1 MLPCCVG
8 NMWKAWA
15 RIHHFLRGSTKRAFF
30 LPLHHIWKA
39 KNDNPLA
46 TPFAES
52 LCSLCV
58 FSKSNQNS
66 NWGTNFSRWNHC
78 ICMDMRCNEE
88 SNPSLN
94 QKLRFMLLKNCFRS
108 LILGGQIIVPVK
120 DRKWRESIVSFHKM
134 LKKSQ
139 EAVSFALCFPLFL
152 TPSLLLLTISKLKR
166 SWIVSLRP
174 PLLTGC

>member
-1 MLPCCVG
+1 
-8 NMWKAWA
+8 MWKAWP
-15 RIHHFLRGSTKRAFF
+15 RVHHFLRGSTKRAFF
-30 LPLHHIWKA
+30 LPFHHIWKA

-46 TPFAES
+46 APFAES

-78 ICMDMRCNEE
+78 VCTDMGCNVE

-94 QKLRFMLLKNCFRS
+94 QKVRFMLLKNCFRS

-120 DRKWRESIVSFHKM
+120 DRKLRESVGSFHKT

-139 EAVSFALCFPLFL
+139 EAVSFALCFPIFL
-152 TPSLLLLTISKLKR
+152 IPSWLLLTISKLKR

-174 PLLTGC
+174 VLLTGC

>member
-1 MLPCCVG
+1 
-8 NMWKAWA
+8 MWKAWA
-15 RIHHFLRGSTKRAFF
+15 RVHRFPWGSTKGAFF
-30 LPLHHIWKA
+30 MPSHHIWKA

-52 LCSLCV
+52 LCSLCA

-78 ICMDMRCNEE
+78 ICADMGCNVE

-94 QKLRFMLLKNCFRS
+94 QKLRLALLKNCFRS
-108 LILGGQIIVPVK
+108 LILGGQIRVTAK
-120 DRKWRESIVSFHKM
+120 DRKLREIIGSFHKM
-134 LKKSQ
+134 LKIPWGCKFCFMFS
-139 EAVSFALCFPLFL
+139 SFFD
-152 TPSLLLLTISKLKR
+152 SLLLLTILKLKW

-174 PLLTGC
+174 PLLNGCWFN